1 MSESKQRYVILLEFV
16 DGRRDISE
24 VLYDNRND
32 AERYAMELENT
43 DEVLFTMIRRAVL
56 AFTSFLRLLPF
67 ATTVVLIWN

>member
-56 AFTSFLRLLPF
+56 A
-67 ATTVVLIWN
+67 

>member
-1 MSESKQRYVILLEFV
+1 MQRGIRMSESKQRYVILLEFV

-56 AFTSFLRLLPF
+56 A
-67 ATTVVLIWN
+67 